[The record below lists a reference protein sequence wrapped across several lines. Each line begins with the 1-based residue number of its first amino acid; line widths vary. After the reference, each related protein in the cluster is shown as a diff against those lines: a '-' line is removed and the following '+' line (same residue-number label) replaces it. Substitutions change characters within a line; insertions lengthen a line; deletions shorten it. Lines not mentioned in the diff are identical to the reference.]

1 MFAYFALFFYLN
13 LFIHPT
19 LLGVL
24 LDRLNM
30 IHYTLLLLVAILL
43 ASCGDDP
50 RYAEN
55 TSDKDSTTVT
65 IDTLVSDVNWDD
77 DLGEEEIYNYEEE
90 SNKRSYSSSTTSNTN
105 SSSSSSSSSRSSRGR
120 AAGGAADNDV
130 DVVKYQNY
138 ERAGD
143 SPKDFAKALI
153 YPAIR
158 MVYSDN
164 FAQPKVKVSNA
175 TQEGDRHTMNVSITW
190 KDHWV
195 PKYRIDGT
203 LMVNTDGSDANF
215 VITDKNVDA
224 EVLEL
229 TEDNFQSELILPAL

>member
-1 MFAYFALFFYLN
+1 M
-13 LFIHPT
+13 
-19 LLGVL
+19 
-24 LDRLNM
+24 
-30 IHYTLLLLVAILL
+30 

-50 RYAEN
+50 RYAGD
-55 TSDKDSTTVT
+55 SSSSDSTDVAV
-65 IDTLVSDVNWDD
+65 DTLVSDVNWDD
-77 DLGEEEIYNYEEE
+77 DLEDEDYSYEDDSDNYEDD
-90 SNKRSYSSSTTSNTN
+90 YSSN
-105 SSSSSSSSSRSSRGR
+105 SSSSSSSGSSGR
-120 AAGGAADNDV
+120 AAGGAADDDADV
-130 DVVKYQNY
+130 IKYQSY

-143 SPKDFAKALI
+143 APKDFATALI

-164 FAQPKVKVSNA
+164 FANPKVTVNNS
-175 TQEGDRHTMNVSITW
+175 TQEGERHTIELTITW

-195 PKYRIDGT
+195 PSYQIDGT

-229 TEDNFQSELILPAL
+229 TEDNFESEINLPSL